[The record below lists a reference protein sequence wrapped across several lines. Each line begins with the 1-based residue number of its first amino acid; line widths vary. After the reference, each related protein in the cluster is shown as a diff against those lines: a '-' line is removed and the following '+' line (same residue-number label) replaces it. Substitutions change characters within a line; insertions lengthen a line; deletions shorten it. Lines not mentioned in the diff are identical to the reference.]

1 MKLSEINALDRSDF
15 VAALDGIFEHSAW
28 VAAAVSSQRPFASV
42 GALHA
47 AMVRAVSAA
56 PEERQLAL
64 LRAHPELAG
73 KDAERGELSA
83 ASMREQSGAG
93 LTRCSAQELARLHAL
108 NVAYNQKF
116 GFPFILALKGLDR
129 GAIIERF
136 AERLEHNRDLEFR
149 EALKQMAR
157 ITRYRLEA
165 MLSDDGAG
173 NEERARA
180 KPARTRADGDPVDAV
195 LPLPHMAA
203 IGLQHV
209 LVMYAGAVAVP
220 LIVGATLR
228 FPRDQIAFLVN
239 AGLFA
244 CGIATL
250 LQCVGLWRI
259 GIRLPV
265 VMGVTFASVAPLV
278 ALIASGVTITGVF
291 GGVIAAGVFALVVSP
306 LASRLPRHFPPL
318 VTGSIVTVIGL
329 TLLRIGINWAG
340 GGAGARNFG
349 DSGSLAI
356 VAVVLATILV
366 VNKLFVG
373 LMAQLAVLVGLGIG
387 LVVALPLG
395 MVDLSGVREADW
407 VALVYPFRFGMP
419 TFDVGAIIALCVV
432 MLVVMVES
440 TGLFVA
446 LGEVCE
452 HKLGPPDMASGLAA
466 SGLGTLIGGAFNA
479 FPLTPFAQNVG
490 LVGVSG
496 VRSRWVV
503 AVAGAMLI
511 VFGLLPKLGAI
522 VAAIPQPVLGG
533 AGLVLFGMVAA
544 TGIRILARVDYGPRH
559 NLLIIAISIALGM
572 IPLIAPTFFAQVPRW
587 LAPIVNS
594 GITLTAISAVLLNGW
609 FNGGAA
615 DEAGAS

>member
-1 MKLSEINALDRSDF
+1 MKLSEINALDRNDF
-15 VAALDGIFEHSAW
+15 VAAMGGIFEHSPW

-64 LRAHPELAG
+64 LRAQPELAG

-83 ASMREQSGAG
+83 ASQREQAGAG

-108 NVAYNQKF
+108 NHAYTQKF
-116 GFPFILALKGLDR
+116 GFPFILSVKGLDR
-129 GAIIERF
+129 SAIIERF
-136 AERLEHNRDLEFR
+136 AERLEHGRDLEFR
-149 EALKQMAR
+149 EALKQIAR
-157 ITRYRLEA
+157 ITRHRLVA

-180 KPARTRADGDPVDAV
+180 RPAPPRGDVDPVP
-195 LPLPHMAA
+195 PLPHMAA

-209 LVMYAGAVAVP
+209 LVLYAGAIVVP
-220 LIVGATLR
+220 LVVGGTLR
-228 FPRDQIAFLVN
+228 LPRDQIAFLVN
-239 AGLFA
+239 ADIFA

-250 LQCVGLWRI
+250 IQCVGFWRV

-265 VMGVTFASVAPLV
+265 VMGVSFASVAPLV

-291 GGVIAAGVFALVVSP
+291 GGVIAAGVFTLVVSP

-318 VTGSIVTVIGL
+318 VTGSIITVIGL

-349 DSGSLAI
+349 DPGSLAV

-366 VNKLFVG
+366 INKLFVG
-373 LMAQLAVLVGLGIG
+373 LVAQLAVLVGLGIG
-387 LVVALPLG
+387 LMLSLPLG
-395 MVDLSGVREADW
+395 IVNLTGVREADW

-419 TFDVGAIIALCVV
+419 TFDAGAIIALCVV

-440 TGLFVA
+440 TGMFVA

-452 HKLGPPDMASGLAA
+452 RKLAPPDIVSGLAA
-466 SGLGTLIGGAFNA
+466 NGLGTIIGGMFNT
-479 FPLTPFAQNVG
+479 FPFTPFAQNVG
-490 LVGVSG
+490 LVAITG

-511 VFGLLPKLGAI
+511 VFGLLPKLGAV

-544 TGIRILARVDYGPRH
+544 TGIKILARVDYGPRH

-572 IPLIAPTFFAQVPRW
+572 IPLVAPTFFAQVPRW
-587 LAPIVNS
+587 LGPIVNS
-594 GITLTAISAVLLNGW
+594 GITLTAISAVLLNAW
-609 FNGGAA
+609 FNGSAA
-615 DEAGAS
+615 DEADAV